1 VIEFTSTVARLVLL
15 LALVVVVFLL
25 RRLEPY
31 LPSRRA
37 RRFVQRGVVPPIELL
52 TAVGA
57 AVWIFSRMVDGRT
70 AWVGFGGTVLFLA
83 LAWTARTA
91 IEDFVAGA
99 LLRMEGGIERG
110 RRLGAAGVAGRIAT
124 LGYRS
129 IEIEADDG
137 ATIRLP
143 WRNVAKEAIRLG
155 EGAAASRS
163 HRFTITVPR
172 TRPIERVLEEIPAAA
187 LISPWTS
194 TTRLPEVRLQA
205 ETDEGYV
212 LEVTAHALDARFAP
226 QIEADIRERMS

>member
-1 VIEFTSTVARLVLL
+1 MIDLTSTVARLVLL
-15 LALVVVVFLL
+15 FALVAVVFLL

-37 RRFVQRGVVPPIELL
+37 RRFVQRGLVPPIELL
-52 TAVGA
+52 TAVSA
-57 AVWIFSRMVDGRT
+57 AVWIFARLVEGRT
-70 AWVGFGGTVLFLA
+70 AWVGLGWTVLFLA
-83 LAWTARTA
+83 LAWTVRTA

-99 LLRMEGGIERG
+99 LLRMEGGVERG
-110 RRLGAAGVAGRIAT
+110 RRLVTAGAAGTIAR

-129 IEIEADDG
+129 MEIEADDG

-143 WRNVAKEAIRLG
+143 WRNVARDPIRLG

-172 TRPIERVLEEIPAAA
+172 SRPIERVLEEIPAAA
-187 LISPWTS
+187 LVSPWAS
-194 TTRLPEVRLQA
+194 TTRLPEVRLKT
-205 ETDEGYV
+205 ETDQNYV
-212 LEVTAHALDARFAP
+212 LEVTAHSLDARFAP